1 MTAYVNDEQKK
12 EGAYGKA
19 VKATLAATLAA
30 GMVPAAAAFADE
42 PAEAAAENSDVELLA
57 NPSAAEAFSAG
68 KVTAAQV
75 YFDGKAFRSFN
86 LDGTDSLA
94 AHKGVSKMVV
104 PTTVEVPSVGAVK
117 LVADADLDKG
127 DALALDPNYK
137 VNTYAADKDG
147 KPTGEALSE
156 VINPGNYVT
165 VVEAIDGEY
174 KGGKVSVPFTITPA
188 DLGTLTVFE
197 VNPSD
202 AADTDD
208 NYFEFTGDKLDL
220 GIAGNGT
227 ALEQGVDYEVTF
239 KKAASNEAADVIAAG
254 SYYAEVKGLGIYAGK
269 EGKTAAFTVNK
280 FNLASATVQVDDVIG
295 TNAVPTKANRI
306 VSNNGTVLNPE
317 MVTIALNAG
326 QVFDAPGA
334 YKFTAS
340 ATDAANIDGTNAD
353 VVVNKIA
360 RAASFS
366 YDDEAWKTEFVT
378 DLSQKKPVYF
388 DLNDVAVFDGD
399 SKLDRTVSN
408 AAGKYKV
415 EVYNAAGD
423 EVSADIFKDGNTK
436 LNVPGTYTVKVFVVT
451 GEGNYNVGGAV
462 YSDVKVTKGAIDADA
477 TAWVSYGGKVVEGN
491 ELDAEFDPKGGYA
504 VNDFTFGV
512 KDANGK
518 DVATSDYT
526 VKIVDQ
532 DGKEYK
538 AGDTMKNAGTYSI
551 VIESSAYDITNQ
563 TAVEFTIAP
572 MALDNIKVGAVKQF
586 EDSAIYYAPLK
597 KEGYGLPYVAG
608 TNWSLDIQRNNG
620 TEYKALEENSE
631 LKLTLEQYD
640 AEAGVWKTVTT
651 AKGEGECRVTVAPL
665 NSSVA
670 SNYKFATEAGTVV
683 DFRVVDESKLKF
695 YDVPPAE
702 WYFDNIATAVDKN
715 WIKGYNNT
723 KFFGPNDAI
732 TRADVCVI
740 MARMAGKDLWIDR
753 PENSGSEM
761 QFFETPFGDVNGK
774 MYYAEAVAWAANTGI
789 VKGDSNTGAFRP
801 DDQISREEFAAMM
814 ARYSEKLGNDVTAD
828 ASVLDD
834 YADASSVSAWA
845 KDYVAWAVEEGIM
858 GVDTTVLWPS
868 EDITRAAVATML
880 VRL

>member
-30 GMVPAAAAFADE
+30 GMVPAAAAFAEE
-42 PAEAAAENSDVELLA
+42 PAEAAEGNDVELLA

-68 KVTAAQV
+68 EAKGV
-75 YFDGKAFRSFN
+75 YAYVDGKVARSFTVGKDA
-86 LDGTDSLA
+86 LTAS
-94 AHKGVSKMVV
+94 KGDSKMVV
-104 PTTVEVPSVGAVK
+104 PTKVTVPSIGDVTIVTSATSGNAE
-117 LVADADLDKG
+117 LVV
-127 DALALDPNYK
+127 DPDFK
-137 VNTYAADKDG
+137 VSVYAADKDG
-147 KPTGEALSE
+147 NPTGEALSE
-156 VINPGNYVT
+156 TINPGNYVT
-165 VVEAIDGEY
+165 VVEAVDGDY
-174 KGGKVSVPFTITPA
+174 KGGKVCVPFTINAA
-188 DLGTLTVFE
+188 DLRNLSVFE

-202 AADTDD
+202 ATNDD
-208 NYFEFTGDKLDL
+208 DVYFEFTGDKLNL
-220 GIAGNGT
+220 GIVANG
-227 ALEQGVDYEVTF
+227 AILEQGVDYEVTF

-504 VNDFTFGV
+504 VNDFKFGV

-551 VIESSAYDITNQ
+551 VIESTAYDITNQ

-572 MALDNIKVGAVKQF
+572 MALDNIKLGVVKQF

>member
-1 MTAYVNDEQKK
+1 M
-12 EGAYGKA
+12 
-19 VKATLAATLAA
+19 
-30 GMVPAAAAFADE
+30 
-42 PAEAAAENSDVELLA
+42 
-57 NPSAAEAFSAG
+57 
-68 KVTAAQV
+68 
-75 YFDGKAFRSFN
+75 
-86 LDGTDSLA
+86 
-94 AHKGVSKMVV
+94 
-104 PTTVEVPSVGAVK
+104 
-117 LVADADLDKG
+117 
-127 DALALDPNYK
+127 
-137 VNTYAADKDG
+137 
-147 KPTGEALSE
+147 
-156 VINPGNYVT
+156 
-165 VVEAIDGEY
+165 
-174 KGGKVSVPFTITPA
+174 KVSVVDTNNFEIG
-188 DLGTLTVFE
+188 GT
-197 VNPSD
+197 
-202 AADTDD
+202 
-208 NYFEFTGDKLDL
+208 
-220 GIAGNGT
+220 
-227 ALEQGVDYEVTF
+227 
-239 KKAASNEAADVIAAG
+239 
-254 SYYAEVKGLGIYAGK
+254 
-269 EGKTAAFTVNK
+269 
-280 FNLASATVQVDDVIG
+280 ASATV
-295 TNAVPTKANRI
+295 
-306 VSNNGTVLNPE
+306 
-317 MVTIALNAG
+317 
-326 QVFDAPGA
+326 
-334 YKFTAS
+334 
-340 ATDAANIDGTNAD
+340 
-353 VVVNKIA
+353 
-360 RAASFS
+360 
-366 YDDEAWKTEFVT
+366 
-378 DLSQKKPVYF
+378 
-388 DLNDVAVFDGD
+388 
-399 SKLDRTVSN
+399 
-408 AAGKYKV
+408 
-415 EVYNAAGD
+415 
-423 EVSADIFKDGNTK
+423 
-436 LNVPGTYTVKVFVVT
+436 
-451 GEGNYNVGGAV
+451 
-462 YSDVKVTKGAIDADA
+462 KVTRGAIDADA
-477 TAWVSYGGKVVEGN
+477 SAWVSYKGKVVEGN
-491 ELDAEFDPKGGYA
+491 ELDAEYAPKGGYA
-504 VNDFTFGV
+504 VNDFKFGV

-551 VIESSAYDITNQ
+551 VIESTAYDITNQ

-572 MALDNIKVGAVKQF
+572 MALDNIKLGVVKQF